1 MLTRRQIPNLLTGL
15 RVGAVP
21 LALGIVLLAPQ
32 SQLTLLI
39 IFVVASITDFFDGYL
54 ARKWKATSA
63 LGAMLDPVA
72 DKLLVALML
81 IYIIA
86 LTKQPVSMG
95 VIYPMGDLFFPVT
108 AIILR
113 EIYISALREF
123 LAAKKVK
130 LLVSRG
136 GKLKTVLQMLGI
148 TLVLAARVIAPYD
161 YSMYSHPLRGW
172 SAPLLSAGCVL
183 IWLAALAALA
193 SAGQYTRA
201 SWKFLLPPQ

>member
-15 RVGAVP
+15 RVAAVP
-21 LALGIVLLAPQ
+21 VALGVMLDAPQ
-32 SQLTLLI
+32 AQLTLLI
-39 IFVVASITDFFDGYL
+39 IFVAASITDFLDGYL
-54 ARKWKATSA
+54 ARKWNATSG

-81 IYIIA
+81 IYLIA

-95 VIYPMGDLFFPVT
+95 VIYPMGDLFFPVA

-123 LAAKKVK
+123 LAGKKVK

-148 TLVLAARVIAPYD
+148 TLVLVARVMAPYD
-161 YSMYSHPLRGW
+161 YSVYSHPLRGL
-172 SAPLLSAGCVL
+172 SAPVLSAGCAL
-183 IWLAALAALA
+183 IWLAAVAALA
-193 SAGQYTRA
+193 SAGQYTKA
-201 SWKFLLPPQ
+201 SWKFLR